1 MIDIADEALWHHG
14 ARESLLD
21 AAFGPERFTKTCER
35 LREGRLPAIALSAT
49 DSGNGAL
56 IGTVRLWHVTVN
68 GCRALL
74 LGPLAVSQD
83 HQGCGLGAKL
93 MRAGLNRAAMAGH
106 QAVILVGDAE
116 YYARFGFS
124 AELARGLDLPGPVD
138 RARLLATELVAGA
151 LSNAHGLL
159 CADGA
164 ADPMRGDNRRGPW
177 GRPKLRLDA

>member
-1 MIDIADEALWHHG
+1 MIDIADEVSWHHG

-21 AAFGPERFTKTCER
+21 AAFGAERFTKTCER

-49 DSGNGAL
+49 DSDSGAL

-74 LGPLAVSQD
+74 LGPLAVSHL

-116 YYARFGFS
+116 YYSRFGFS
-124 AELARGLDLPGPVD
+124 AGLAQGLDLPGPVD

-151 LSNAHGLL
+151 LVHAHGMVL
-159 CADGA
+159 ADGA
-164 ADPMRGDNRRGPW
+164 ADPMCGENKRGPW
-177 GRPKLRLDA
+177 GHPKLRLDA